1 MRRLIA
7 LFPLCALACGD
18 PSYPPTPDRR
28 HPIALPRPNQDGDC
42 FTDKEEQA
50 LGTDPLKTDTD
61 GDGLTDCDEVNVHET
76 DPAVAD
82 TDKDGRPDGEEVAC
96 VSDPKDAGETCY
108 ACGWPHDD
116 PGTLISTGSGVGDVM
131 KNLPFIDQCG
141 ESVHLWDFAGAYH
154 ILDMTGAWCTGC
166 VAEAG
171 TLASEGDAFA
181 AETGLPFSWML
192 VLFQDGQGNPPNA
205 GFPAKFA
212 AEAGIWSLPVLGD
225 QVSGVLSATP
235 YDGSVFPGKCAL
247 SPAMEILHCY
257 WGEDDEEGFEAI
269 RQHAGVGG

>member
-1 MRRLIA
+1 MRRLVV
-7 LFPLCALACGD
+7 LLPVCALACGD
-18 PSYPPTPDRR
+18 PSYPPNPEE
-28 HPIALPRPNQDGDC
+28 RPLHAIPPTNQDGDC

-50 LGTDPLKTDTD
+50 LGTDPSRPDTD
-61 GDGLTDCDEVNVHET
+61 GDGLTDCDEV
-76 DPAVAD
+76 
-82 TDKDGRPDGEEVAC
+82 AC
-96 VSDPKDAGETCY
+96 VSDPKDAGESCY
-108 ACGWPHDD
+108 TCGWAHND
-116 PGTLISTGSGVGDVM
+116 PGTLVSTGSGVGDVM

-141 ESVHLWDFAGAYH
+141 EAVHLWDFAGAYH
-154 ILDMTGAWCTGC
+154 ILDMTGAWCTSC

-171 TLASEGDAFA
+171 TLASEGDAFT

-192 VLFQDGQGNPPNA
+192 ILFQDGQGNPPNA

-212 AEAGIWSLPVLGD
+212 AEVGLSSLPVLGD

-257 WGEDDEEGFEAI
+257 WGEDDEEGFQAI